1 MRNPEEHLISPTTW
15 QFWTRFQDIARP
27 FEPRPLWNVKDRDMK
42 SREGSN
48 QDSVSGKRQ
57 EPGDADYRM
66 LAIDLDGTLLRHDGT
81 MGERTRGALRAAV
94 RRGIKVAICTGR
106 RFRTT
111 LPILAELQ
119 LAVPVIVHGGQ
130 LIKDAG
136 THETLHHNYL
146 TQELSLGAVKF
157 LKAHGVTPIVYV
169 DLFTQGV
176 DIYLDNERDGHP
188 FHLKY
193 LQQNRS
199 HCHFVGDVTNVF
211 CPQTI
216 HVGALADRASLE
228 RLDDRLEREFGSSI
242 RHLVM
247 NNTNNDGAFLE
258 IMTPGNSKW
267 RALAVLIE
275 KSGLTPEQV
284 VCIGDEI
291 NDLEMIRHAGLG
303 VAMGNAIPA
312 VKAVAAYVTRTNEE
326 DGVAHVVEQFLLKET
341 EDDPA

>member
-1 MRNPEEHLISPTTW
+1 MLR
-15 QFWTRFQDIARP
+15 
-27 FEPRPLWNVKDRDMK
+27 NVKDHHMRGSK
-42 SREGSN
+42 SNSRYSA
-48 QDSVSGKRQ
+48 SVKRQ
-57 EPGDADYRM
+57 EPADTDYRM
-66 LAIDLDGTLLRHDGT
+66 VAVDLDGTLLRRDGT
-81 MGERTRGALRAAV
+81 MGERTRRALQAAV
-94 RRGIKVAICTGR
+94 RQGITVAICTGR

-169 DLFTQGV
+169 DLFTEGI

-193 LQQNRS
+193 LEQNRS
-199 HCHFVGDVTNVF
+199 HCHFVGDVTNIF

-228 RLDDRLEREFGSSI
+228 RLDARLEREFGPSI

-267 RALAVLIE
+267 RALSVLIE
-275 KSGLTPEQV
+275 KAGLTPEQV
-284 VCIGDEI
+284 ICIGDEI

-312 VKAVAAYVTRTNEE
+312 VKAVAAHVTRTNEE
-326 DGVAHVVEQFLLKET
+326 DGVAHVVEQFLLKEAQ
-341 EDDPA
+341 DDSA

>member
-1 MRNPEEHLISPTTW
+1 MRGMESPNRYDALAKRYEPE
-15 QFWTRFQDIARP
+15 A
-27 FEPRPLWNVKDRDMK
+27 
-42 SREGSN
+42 
-48 QDSVSGKRQ
+48 
-57 EPGDADYRM
+57 ADYRM
-66 LAIDLDGTLLRHDGT
+66 VAIDLDGTLLRHDGT
-81 MGERTRGALRAAV
+81 MGERTRQALRAAV
-94 RRGIKVAICTGR
+94 KQGITVVICTGR

-111 LPILAELQ
+111 LPVLAELQ

-146 TQELSLGAVKF
+146 SQELSLGAVKF

-169 DLFTQGV
+169 DLFTQGI

-193 LQQNRS
+193 LAQNRL
-199 HCHFVGDVTNVF
+199 HCHFVGDVTSVF
-211 CPQTI
+211 CPRTI

-228 RLDDRLEREFGSSI
+228 RLDARLEREFGASI

-275 KSGLTPEQV
+275 KAGLTPEQV
-284 VCIGDEI
+284 ICIGDEI

-303 VAMGNAIPA
+303 IAMGNAIPA

-341 EDDPA
+341 KDDPA

>member
-1 MRNPEEHLISPTTW
+1 VKEREMKGVERPEQKGVPVKP
-15 QFWTRFQDIARP
+15 QRP
-27 FEPRPLWNVKDRDMK
+27 EA
-42 SREGSN
+42 
-48 QDSVSGKRQ
+48 
-57 EPGDADYRM
+57 ADYRM
-66 LAIDLDGTLLRHDGT
+66 VAIDLDGTLLRKDGT
-81 MGERTRGALRAAV
+81 MGERTRRALQAAV
-94 RRGIKVAICTGR
+94 KCGVTVVICTGR

-146 TQELSLGAVKF
+146 SQELSLSAVKF

-169 DLFTQGV
+169 DRFTQGI
-176 DIYLDNERDGHP
+176 DMHLDNEMDGHP

-193 LQQNRS
+193 LERNRA
-199 HCHFVGDVTNVF
+199 HCQFVGDVMSVF

-228 RLDDRLEREFGSSI
+228 RLDLRLEREFGSSI

-247 NNTNNDGAFLE
+247 NNTNDEGAFLE
-258 IMTPGNSKW
+258 IMTAGNSKW
-267 RALAVLIE
+267 RALSVLIE
-275 KSGLTPEQV
+275 REGLTPEQV
-284 VCIGDEI
+284 ICIGDEI

-312 VKAVAAYVTRTNEE
+312 IKVVADYTTRTNEE
-326 DGVAHVVEQFLLKET
+326 DGVAHVVEQFVLKEA
-341 EDDPA
+341 EDDLPRTHRS

>member
-1 MRNPEEHLISPTTW
+1 M
-15 QFWTRFQDIARP
+15 
-27 FEPRPLWNVKDRDMK
+27 KDRYMSGGESK
-42 SREGSN
+42 SQYSA
-48 QDSVSGKRQ
+48 SGKRQ
-57 EPGDADYRM
+57 KPIDTDYRM
-66 LAIDLDGTLLRHDGT
+66 VAIDLDGTLLRRDGT
-81 MGERTRGALRAAV
+81 MGVRTRRALRTAV
-94 RRGIKVAICTGR
+94 GRGITVAICTGR

-169 DLFTQGV
+169 DLFTEGI

-193 LQQNRS
+193 LEQNRS

-228 RLDDRLEREFGSSI
+228 RLDARLEREFGPSI

-267 RALAVLIE
+267 RALSVLIE
-275 KSGLTPEQV
+275 KAGLTPEQV
-284 VCIGDEI
+284 ICIGDEI
-291 NDLEMIRHAGLG
+291 NDLEMITHAGLG

-312 VKAVAAYVTRTNEE
+312 VKAVAAHVTRSNEE
-326 DGVAHVVEQFLLKET
+326 DGVAYVVEQFLLKET
-341 EDDPA
+341 EDDSA

>member
-1 MRNPEEHLISPTTW
+1 VKDIS
-15 QFWTRFQDIARP
+15 RP
-27 FEPRPLWNVKDRDMK
+27 FELRMLRNVKDRDM
-42 SREGSN
+42 RGSEN
-48 QDSVSGKRQ
+48 SHQYSASVKRL
-57 EPGDADYRM
+57 EPADADYRM
-66 LAIDLDGTLLRHDGT
+66 VAIDLDGTLLRRDGM
-81 MGERTRGALRAAV
+81 MGERTRRALQAAV
-94 RRGIKVAICTGR
+94 KRGIKVAICTGR

-111 LPILAELQ
+111 LPILTELQ

-157 LKAHGVTPIVYV
+157 LKAYGVTPIVYV
-169 DLFTQGV
+169 DLFTEGI

-193 LQQNRS
+193 LEQNRS
-199 HCHFVGDVTNVF
+199 HCHFVGDVSNIF

-228 RLDDRLEREFGSSI
+228 RLDARLEREFGPSI

-275 KSGLTPEQV
+275 KAGLTPEQV
-284 VCIGDEI
+284 ICIGDEI

-312 VKAVAAYVTRTNEE
+312 VKAVAAYVTRSNEE